1 VRTAVCSVKT
11 HYANITLAGLSK
23 EDRVRRREA
32 RRLERRKARKLA
44 KAAASQ
50 LDLFAAGEDGDR
62 DDDDDDG
69 ARAVESDAASSN
81 DEDDD
86 TAHTRLTSLVERAE
100 FSRVASLEHSRCV
113 VLGRGVSKTARSM
126 LA

>member
-1 VRTAVCSVKT
+1 M
-11 HYANITLAGLSK
+11 
-23 EDRVRRREA
+23 RRREA

-50 LDLFAAGEDGDR
+50 LDLFAGGEDGDR
-62 DDDDDDG
+62 DDNDDDDG

-113 VLGRGVSKTARSM
+113 VLGRGVSRTAR
-126 LA
+126 